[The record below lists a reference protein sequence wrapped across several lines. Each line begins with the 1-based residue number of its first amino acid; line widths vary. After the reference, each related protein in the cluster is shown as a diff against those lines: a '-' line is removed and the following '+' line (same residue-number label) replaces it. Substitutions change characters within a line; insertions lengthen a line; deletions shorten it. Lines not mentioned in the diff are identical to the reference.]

1 MIRRIMA
8 AYRNLLPVGLFVLSV
23 SATVGI
29 IVVDGRLSD
38 LADRVKPGAEE
49 EMRRF
54 HVQMRIDETV
64 EKLLAELA
72 DDTEGDRALVY
83 LAHNGKTDL
92 SGAIPFLYL
101 SASHVY
107 LRPGLAWQERWSRPE
122 AMSIFSPLL
131 RRMFREPGE
140 PRCVMRDRGD
150 ADMTEVARARMVDR
164 GVEAAMVC
172 ALHGPR
178 GVVGLISVEYLR
190 RETKRPADAAVEAAL
205 RRAAERVHTALTGG

>member
-8 AYRNLLPVGLFVLSV
+8 ACRNLLPVGLFILSV
-23 SATVGI
+23 SATAGI

-38 LADRVKPGAEE
+38 LGDRVQPGAEE

-64 EKLLAELA
+64 EKLLADLA
-72 DDTEGDRALVY
+72 EDTEGDRALVY

-101 SASHVY
+101 SASHVH

-122 AMSIFSPLL
+122 AMSVFSPLL
-131 RRMFREPGE
+131 RRMFREPGD

-164 GVEAAMVC
+164 GVETAMLC

-178 GVVGLISVEYLR
+178 GVVGLIAVEYLR
-190 RETKRPADAAVEAAL
+190 RQTKRPPDAAIETAL